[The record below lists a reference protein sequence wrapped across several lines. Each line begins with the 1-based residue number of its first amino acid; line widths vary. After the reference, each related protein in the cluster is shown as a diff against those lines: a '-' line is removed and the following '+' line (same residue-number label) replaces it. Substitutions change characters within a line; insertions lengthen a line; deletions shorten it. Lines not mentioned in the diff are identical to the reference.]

1 MATAEDDSSGFP
13 SGRVPYYAARMK
25 PTFRSLCAA
34 LCLATAATAIQ
45 CLAAETLPGTGPSF
59 TGPIGLEIYSLRDS
73 FGKDVPGSIKKV
85 QNFGFKY
92 LEIGSPYGG
101 LTMEKYAGLLKDAGL
116 KPVSI
121 HLQFDQWRNDPEGS
135 ARQARELGLEF
146 AGCPWIPHTGAF
158 TEKDCL
164 EAARVFNNAAK
175 ALKKHGIKFFY
186 HPHGYEFVPRGDGT
200 LFDLLMEKTDKDVF
214 YQMDVFWI
222 AFPGQDPVKL
232 LKKYGKRWQLMHL
245 KDLKNGV
252 ATGSLNPETD
262 LRNDVAIG
270 TGQIDWK
277 GVLKESKKIGIKYY
291 FIEDESP
298 EVESQIPVSM
308 RFLEQIRW

>member
-1 MATAEDDSSGFP
+1 M
-13 SGRVPYYAARMK
+13 YYSPGMK
-25 PTFRSLCAA
+25 PSFSSLCVA
-34 LCLATAATAIQ
+34 LCLTAVATALQ
-45 CLAAETLPGTGPSF
+45 GFAAESLPGTGPSF
-59 TGPIGLEIYSLRDS
+59 QGPIGLEIYSLRDS
-73 FGKDVPGSIKKV
+73 LSKDVPGSIKKI

-92 LEIGSPYGG
+92 LEIGAPYGG
-101 LTMEKYAGLLKDAGL
+101 LTMENYTGLLKDAGL

-121 HLQFDQWRNDPEGS
+121 HLQFDQWRNDPEGA
-135 ARQARELGLEF
+135 ARQAHDLGLEY
-146 AGCPWIPHTGAF
+146 AGCPWIPHSGSF

-164 EAARVFNNAAK
+164 AAAQVFNRAAK
-175 ALKKHGIKFFY
+175 ALDKYGIKFFY
-186 HPHGYEFVPRGDGT
+186 HPHGYEFVPTAGGT
-200 LFDLLMEKTDKDVF
+200 LFDLLMKKTDQDVY

-222 AFPGQDPVKL
+222 VFPGQDPVKL
-232 LKKYGKRWQLMHL
+232 LKQYGKRWQLMHL

-270 TGQIDWK
+270 TGQIHWPE
-277 GVLKESKKIGIKYY
+277 LLQTAKKLGIKYY

-308 RFLEQIRW
+308 RYLEQIRW